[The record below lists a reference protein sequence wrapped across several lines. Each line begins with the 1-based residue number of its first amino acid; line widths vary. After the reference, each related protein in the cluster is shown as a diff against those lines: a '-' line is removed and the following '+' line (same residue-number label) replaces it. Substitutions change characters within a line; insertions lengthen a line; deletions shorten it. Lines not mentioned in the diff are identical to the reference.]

1 MWLNIAMKTVKIAE
15 LKNHLSEHLRSVE
28 AGDEIVVTDR
38 DRPIAKIIPHSNA
51 ARRIRISEPKR
62 PFASIR
68 NKRFSPAKWKI
79 RSTDLLLEERQKR

>member
-1 MWLNIAMKTVKIAE
+1 MKSVKIAE

-38 DRPIAKIIPHSNA
+38 NRPIARIIPISPVEK
-51 ARRIRISEPKR
+51 RLRISEPKR
-62 PFASIR
+62 SFESVR
-68 NKRFSPAKWKI
+68 GKRFTPARWKI